1 MKQNE
6 KVNVLFWLFRA
17 RGNEFGAPLRCRV
30 SIEKQRYEISL
41 NYTVPFKIWA
51 ADAQRCKQSNA
62 LGREV
67 NAAIDRLQEEINTA
81 IEMMRKEE
89 IPLTVENL
97 KLKLTAKDNLSYHS
111 LLSLFDYHKVVD
123 RNNIT
128 ASTMKLY
135 DVTRNHVVKFMRIKY
150 RLADIDIRKVRKDFA
165 TEFFAYLQGWKR
177 DESEPICQNNA
188 AIKHMQR
195 VSHLFNMAFE
205 NEWIDKNVLAT
216 FRMHTRSKDRGFL
229 TEEEIC
235 RIQTLTDCTPAEEIT
250 RDMFLFS
257 VYTGICYIDIGRL
270 TDENI
275 SVGMD
280 GKRWITFNRL
290 KTGNR
295 CMVPLLQPSEEVL
308 AKYRQ
313 AADYL
318 PGHPL
323 LPIAT
328 NQQCNRDLKRIAAK
342 AGIRKA
348 VTFHLARHTFATTVT
363 LSNDIPI
370 ETVSSMMGHASIST
384 TQIYAKVVGKKISRD
399 TEALRKLYESKE
411 ALTHNKVS
419 NQ

>member
-41 NYTVPFKIWA
+41 NYTVPFKIWVPN
-51 ADAQRCKQSNA
+51 AQRCKQSNA
-62 LGREV
+62 LGKEV
-67 NAAIDRLQEEINTA
+67 NAAIDKLQEEIYA
-81 IEMMRKEE
+81 ALEAMRKEE
-89 IPLTVENL
+89 VPITVENL
-97 KLKLTAKDNLSYHS
+97 KLKLAAKENQNYHS
-111 LLSLFDYHKVVD
+111 LLSLFDYHKVID

-128 ASTMKLY
+128 KSTMKLY

-150 RLADIDIRKVRKDFA
+150 RVADIDIRKVKKDFA

-177 DESEPICQNNA
+177 DQTEPICQNNA

-195 VSHLFNMAFE
+195 VSHLFNIAFE
-205 NEWIDKNVLAT
+205 NEWLDKNVLAT
-216 FRMHTRSKDRGFL
+216 FRMHTKAKDRGFL
-229 TEEEIC
+229 TEEEIG
-235 RIQTLTDCTPAEEIT
+235 RIRNLTECTPAEEIT

-270 TDENI
+270 TDDNI
-275 SVGMD
+275 SIGMD
-280 GKRWITFNRL
+280 GKSWITFNRL

-295 CMVPLLQPSEEVL
+295 CMVPILQPVEEIL
-308 AKYRQ
+308 ERYQPATN
-313 AADYL
+313 YL
-318 PGHPL
+318 PEHPL

-342 AGIRKA
+342 AGIKKP

-384 TQIYAKVVGKKISRD
+384 TQIYAKVVGKKISKD
-399 TEALRKLYESKE
+399 TESLRELYALNEKSTLK
-411 ALTHNKVS
+411 TS